1 MGAKAAKAQLR
12 AMAMRRCAFHT
23 NPPVILIAIAAVLHE
38 ASCKWTTA
46 IVSLFV
52 NVHYILGYGFWTA
65 HRCVCATEILYKPTR
80 DDSRAAKVDSTSCA
94 ALIMICVRC
103 SRKANII
110 SCGNSR
116 EARKDCARNTLLLSC
131 CERYQICHN
140 IIKTPQIRPIYMR
153 YKQCTRYIAKLCAN
167 YIASSLAI
175 FCCIIYKNIYY
186 AIIFRNHNYWDTIYK
201 YSIQLYNTMI
211 YLSKLHYFAN

>member
-23 NPPVILIAIAAVLHE
+23 NPPVILIAIAAVQHRANERQRL
-38 ASCKWTTA
+38 CRCLWMYT
-46 IVSLFV
+46 
-52 NVHYILGYGFWTA
+52 ILGYGFWTA
-65 HRCVCATEILYKPTR
+65 HRCVCSTEILYKPTR

-116 EARKDCARNTLLLSC
+116 EARKDCADSSSAARARETLCYSVAASA
-131 CERYQICHN
+131 
-140 IIKTPQIRPIYMR
+140 IRFAP
-153 YKQCTRYIAKLCAN
+153 T
-167 YIASSLAI
+167 
-175 FCCIIYKNIYY
+175 
-186 AIIFRNHNYWDTIYK
+186 
-201 YSIQLYNTMI
+201 
-211 YLSKLHYFAN
+211 LSKRRKSGQFICGTNNARAISQSYVRTISQVVWLYFVV